1 MRGGGSMMIMY
12 IVAIVLLV
20 VNLLFMLFFY
30 LKIRRNF
37 STERYE
43 ILMRDRMN
51 IILTNFNFQTNQA
64 ITILE
69 ERIDEMK
76 ELLVDA
82 DKRFVALSSKMSA
95 SARQSEMLKNEVL
108 PNEKM
113 NEKRDGIGGL
123 VLESQDNIE
132 IPSLQTTT
140 SPPVSPEIPQTTLYE
155 DLRTLQQ
162 DPAQNDAILRMKVVE
177 MCKSGWSIEFIADK
191 LKRPVEEVRIIAF
204 MANIQ
209 K

>member
-1 MRGGGSMMIMY
+1 MIMY

>member
-1 MRGGGSMMIMY
+1 MIMY

-162 DPAQNDAILRMKVVE
+162 DPAQNDAILRMQVVE

>member
-1 MRGGGSMMIMY
+1 MMIMY